1 MYIYRPLEG
10 TKQTSEYDRD
20 NQKRWG
26 SKIQLNNPDGVRACV
41 CVCMYVVV
49 SEDKAGSIYL

>member
-41 CVCMYVVV
+41 CVCM
-49 SEDKAGSIYL
+49 